1 MVKTAEERREAQR
14 GYAKTYREKH
24 SPIIANANDMM
35 RQIKS
40 VPCGCGGNYK
50 DIKQNRDRHC
60 ETARHRAWDEKI
72 NKVMPMF
79 VEMGKSD
86 TLEGADE
93 KIETLFQ
100 KKRAYT
106 PSQQVAILDKL
117 TTSALKALG
126 GNSVSL
132 EAYQNRSVEP
142 VKKQTKT
149 KLEAHHEN
157 VVKICKEQ
165 EKKTPKRETHHER
178 IIRIAAETHES
189 SSSEEEPQ
197 NKIIEAQKIIPPT
210 PCPSSSEAESEE
222 TEETETETESE
233 SDCSTQSEDQSK
245 IYRTKEELSR
255 DKERAIKRM
264 NRFKSV
270 EVVDEPFE
278 PPKAIAMDE
287 YLEEASKSNTD
298 GSEILRKLGILT
310 KTKKGGDKYVYV

>member
-1 MVKTAEERREAQR
+1 MVKTVEERREAQR

-86 TLEGADE
+86 TLEEADE

-117 TTSALKALG
+117 TTGALNALG

-132 EAYQNRSVEP
+132 DAYHNRSVEP

-149 KLEAHHEN
+149 KLEAHHEK
-157 VVKICKEQ
+157 VVKICKEE

-178 IIRIAAETHES
+178 IIRIAAETQES

-197 NKIIEAQKIIPPT
+197 NEIIEANKPMPPT
-210 PCPSSSEAESEE
+210 PYPSSSEAESEQ
-222 TEETETETESE
+222 TETESE

-264 NRFKSV
+264 NRFKNAEAV
-270 EVVDEPFE
+270 EKESEPD
-278 PPKAIAMDE
+278 KAIAMDE

-298 GSEILRKLGILT
+298 GSEILRQLGILK
-310 KTKKGGDKYVYV
+310 KTKKGGVKYTYV